1 MLWALI
7 AILLGRF
14 LSVFMCTPLN
24 NIYREREPI
33 TCKFQIVMSLGG
45 IRGSIAYILAL
56 KCSQDLKGENGR
68 IIVFVTIWV
77 AMVTVFFI
85 FLISLALCSR

>member
-1 MLWALI
+1 MLWGLL
-7 AILLGRF
+7 AILLGRV
-14 LSVFMCTPLN
+14 LSVFMCSPMN
-24 NIYREREPI
+24 NIYRKREPI

-68 IIVFVTIWV
+68 IIVFITIWV
-77 AMVTVFFI
+77 AMVTVF
-85 FLISLALCSR
+85 LLCYFS